1 MGRQLYMYAVML
13 QLIVCFN
20 PIHFSLFVIS
30 ASVTKLSKSYRI
42 TVPTDQINMS
52 LWYSCSG
59 RGTVVE
65 K

>member
-1 MGRQLYMYAVML
+1 MYAVML

-59 RGTVVE
+59 RGTV
-65 K
+65 